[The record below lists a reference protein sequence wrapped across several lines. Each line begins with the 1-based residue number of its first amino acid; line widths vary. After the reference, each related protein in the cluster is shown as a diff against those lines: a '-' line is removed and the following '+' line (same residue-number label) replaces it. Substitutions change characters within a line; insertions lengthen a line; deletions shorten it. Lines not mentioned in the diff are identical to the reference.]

1 MKKSALQSIVGR
13 KRASAPAV
21 LPPRRA
27 RVRVLALGAALAV
40 IASACGGGSD
50 EGAAN
55 DDGDSSSPVAADGL
69 TEEQVATMEEI
80 GLDVSRPY
88 EGTSL
93 SFLLCCHDAPQFAGL
108 IEKTDDFTEMT
119 GIEVEFADVPYES
132 FQQRLTAAAV
142 TGEYD
147 VVAWIDAWGPS
158 FRGSLVPLDDR
169 LAEAGRDFLE
179 EYPAPYKDVVA
190 AGNPE
195 GQVLGLPLRGHPF
208 MSFYRT
214 DLLEEV
220 GLETPTTW
228 EEYEALA
235 EAVAAET
242 DVPAS
247 AKYYGITGGQNIF
260 EWVSRMWSAGG
271 DFFDENME
279 PTFNSAEVV
288 QATEDYVAYLEEGLT
303 PAGATTW
310 GESEALTEFVEG
322 RAATFNGWWW
332 MYGNMINEEVATD
345 EVLGNVEFAAAPT
358 YEGGEST
365 TYAYLWPMGILNQ
378 SDNIDAAWE
387 YVNWATSAQVELENV
402 MDSNDPG
409 GAVRLST
416 QQDEAANEQFD
427 GLLAQGGQIL
437 EEGRA
442 LPMIPEWPEMQSILE
457 IAINEIAGGAD
468 AQAKL
473 DEAAAS
479 VRALL
484 EDGGY
489 YS

>member
-1 MKKSALQSIVGR
+1 MHTSALQANTGR
-13 KRASAPAV
+13 DRTPRPTPPSRRRRVRLLAASAALVV
-21 LPPRRA
+21 L
-27 RVRVLALGAALAV
+27 
-40 IASACGGGSD
+40 ASACGSDGGG
-50 EGAAN
+50 GAT
-55 DDGDSSSPVAADGL
+55 DGGDTTADPVAAEGL
-69 TEEQVATMEEI
+69 TDEQVATMEEI

-88 EGTSL
+88 EGTTL

-108 IEKTDDFTEMT
+108 IERTSEFTDLT
-119 GIEVEFADVPYES
+119 GIEVEFADVPYEA

-169 LAEAGRDFLE
+169 LEAAGRDFLE

-190 AGNPE
+190 AGDPE
-195 GQVLGLPLRGHPF
+195 GRVLGLPLRGHPF

-214 DLLEEV
+214 DVLEQV
-220 GLETPTTW
+220 GMEAPTTW
-228 EEYEALA
+228 EEYRALA
-235 EAVAAET
+235 EAIDAES
-242 DVPAS
+242 DLPAS

-271 DFFDENME
+271 DFFNENME
-279 PTFNSAEVV
+279 PTFNAPEVV
-288 QATEDYVAYLEEGLT
+288 AATEDYVAYLDDGLT
-303 PAGATTW
+303 PSGAVSW

-332 MYGNMINEEVATD
+332 MYGNMINDEVATD
-345 EVLGNVEFAAAPT
+345 DVLGNVEFTAAPA
-358 YEGGEST
+358 YEGGDSV

-387 YVNWATSAQVELENV
+387 YLNWATSEQVELENV
-402 MDSNDPG
+402 MESNDPG

-416 QQDEAANEQFD
+416 QQDDEANEQFD
-427 GLLAQGGQIL
+427 GLLRQGGEIL
-437 EEGRA
+437 DEGRA

-468 AQAKL
+468 AQATL
-473 DEAAAS
+473 DAAAED

-484 EDGGY
+484 EQNGY